1 MCQFDHLN
9 TFNNSQENSVL
20 AQGTL
25 LYMTVKSVLISEV
38 IRCVYKIIIS
48 NMRYIYLC
56 VLLNNKKNLPIF
68 FTGYYKQ
75 TISNGD
81 EVSTVGIVARN
92 RDTFILGSSPSEV

>member
-9 TFNNSQENSVL
+9 TFNNFQENSVL

-25 LYMTVKSVLISEV
+25 LYLTVKSVLISEV

-56 VLLNNKKNLPIF
+56 VLLNKKKNFTHF
-68 FTGYYKQ
+68 FHGILHSPLVKNFRPRKFKSYLYVVLWP
-75 TISNGD
+75 S
-81 EVSTVGIVARN
+81 VSG
-92 RDTFILGSSPSEV
+92 P